1 MEIEHITI
9 KCRNNNTKVITTTK
23 LSSEDAIGFSFEF
36 EWLINLYEF
45 SETIAQR
52 TLKNEVTLDC
62 FRYSV
67 EYSFMNT
74 IA

>member
-1 MEIEHITI
+1 MTSKQKAVRQITVTEA
-9 KCRNNNTKVITTTK
+9 RENA
-23 LSSEDAIGFSFEF
+23 SGEDAIGFSLESD
-36 EWLINLYEF
+36 WLINLYDF

>member
-1 MEIEHITI
+1 MKSKQRTVRQITVTEA
-9 KCRNNNTKVITTTK
+9 RGA
-23 LSSEDAIGFSFEF
+23 SGEDAIGFSFESD
-36 EWLINLYEF
+36 WLINLYEF
-45 SETIAQR
+45 FETIAQR

>member
-1 MEIEHITI
+1 MKSKQKTVRQITVTEA
-9 KCRNNNTKVITTTK
+9 RENA
-23 LSSEDAIGFSFEF
+23 SGEDTIGFSFESD
-36 EWLINLYEF
+36 WLINLYEF
-45 SETIAQR
+45 FETIAQR